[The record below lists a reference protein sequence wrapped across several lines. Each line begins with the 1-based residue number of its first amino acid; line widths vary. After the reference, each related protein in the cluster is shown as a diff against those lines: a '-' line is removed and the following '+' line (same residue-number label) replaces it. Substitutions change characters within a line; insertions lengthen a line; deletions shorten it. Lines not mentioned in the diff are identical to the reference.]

1 MRNFVNME
9 DFLPPSLPSEYVALS
24 KVLSSLARV
33 IAVSVSNLGR
43 MRWGLKSPCPIV
55 PLPGTDPCF

>member
-1 MRNFVNME
+1 ME
-9 DFLPPSLPSEYVALS
+9 DFPAPFLPSEHVTQS
-24 KVLSSLARV
+24 QVLSFSAGV

-43 MRWGLKSPCPIV
+43 MWWGLKSPCPIV